1 MQDCNNSQKLLK
13 GRSSK
18 VNKELT
24 QNNVFTDIF
33 EGCTVTTNCTKDEV
47 LRLNEISPVEKK
59 NYNPDTSNFDNFK
72 LCNDGECNSIPIF
85 GHIIR
90 THTHKAKKSKD
101 VEEQSYQEVSL
112 REVSKSFNIPVE
124 SLKAGY
130 KLKGCPTK
138 SDYGRLEHIIPII
151 VLTSKDPIYE
161 DTLNRLGYSSSFN
174 NNEAHD
180 LDSLFRSTNVK
191 RKDITITINKVPNIE
206 IEGGVKKYLVIKV
219 PVKLSENIKT
229 QRVLKASIG
238 ILSNTAKNWNSKIS
252 ETLVVKEKSKNTNGK
267 TITTE
272 KEVKVY
278 NVKIIEI
285 PITANAQI
293 IYDFISTRNIKSL
306 NLNDAKVKQL
316 KIENINTLKS
326 EFKTIDSLLKSK
338 EFLDKAE
345 EIRKEVEQNKKLKN
359 KSKNDEQIKANVK
372 LDDEE
377 EEEKSKEKKEKPK
390 KNLSKAEVKKP
401 IQEMNCDDEED
412 DLENELNNEE
422 VEESW

>member
-1 MQDCNNSQKLLK
+1 MQKSSKA
-13 GRSSK
+13 RSSK
-18 VNKELT
+18 VNKESI
-24 QNNVFTDIF
+24 QKNVFTDIF

-47 LRLNEISPVEKK
+47 LRLDEISPVEKE

-90 THTHKAKKSKD
+90 THTHKVKKSKD

-112 REVSKSFNIPVE
+112 SEVSKSFNIPVE

-130 KLKGCPTK
+130 KLKGFPTK

-151 VLTSKDPIYE
+151 VLTSQNPIYE

-180 LDSLFRSTNVK
+180 LDNLFRSTNVK
-191 RKDITITINKVPNIE
+191 RKDITITINKVPKIE
-206 IEGGVKKYLVIKV
+206 IEGDEKKYLIIKV
-219 PVKLSENIKT
+219 PVKLPENIKT

-252 ETLVVKEKSKNTNGK
+252 ETLVVKEKFKSTNGK
-267 TITTE
+267 TITIK
-272 KEVKVY
+272 KEIKVY
-278 NVKIIEI
+278 EVKIIEI
-285 PITANAQI
+285 PIAANAQI
-293 IYDFISTRNIKSL
+293 IYDFISKRNIKSL
-306 NLNDAKVKQL
+306 ILNDAKVKQL

-338 EFLDKAE
+338 EFLDKVE

-359 KSKNDEQIKANVK
+359 IIKLKNDEQIKANIK
-372 LDDEE
+372 LDDS
-377 EEEKSKEKKEKPK
+377 EEEKPKENKEKLK
-390 KNLSKAEVKKP
+390 KNSLKAEIKKP

-422 VEESW
+422 ELW

>member
-1 MQDCNNSQKLLK
+1 MQKSSKA
-13 GRSSK
+13 RSSK
-18 VNKELT
+18 VNKESI
-24 QNNVFTDIF
+24 QKNVFTDIF

-47 LRLNEISPVEKK
+47 LRLDEISPVEKE

-90 THTHKAKKSKD
+90 THTHKVKKSKD

-112 REVSKSFNIPVE
+112 SEVSKSFNIPVE

-130 KLKGCPTK
+130 KLKGFPTK

-151 VLTSKDPIYE
+151 VLTSQNPIYE

-180 LDSLFRSTNVK
+180 LDNLFRSTNVK
-191 RKDITITINKVPNIE
+191 RKDITITINKVPKIE
-206 IEGGVKKYLVIKV
+206 IEGDENKYLIIKV
-219 PVKLSENIKT
+219 PVKLPENIKT

-252 ETLVVKEKSKNTNGK
+252 ETLVVKEKSKSTNGK
-267 TITTE
+267 TITIK
-272 KEVKVY
+272 KEIKVY
-278 NVKIIEI
+278 EVKIIEI
-285 PITANAQI
+285 PIAANAQI
-293 IYDFISTRNIKSL
+293 IYDFISKRNIKSL
-306 NLNDAKVKQL
+306 ILNDAKVKQL

-338 EFLDKAE
+338 EFLDKVE

-359 KSKNDEQIKANVK
+359 IIKLKNDEQIKANIK
-372 LDDEE
+372 LDDS
-377 EEEKSKEKKEKPK
+377 EEEKPKENKEKLK
-390 KNLSKAEVKKP
+390 KNSLKAEIKKP

-422 VEESW
+422 ELW

>member
-1 MQDCNNSQKLLK
+1 MQKSSKA
-13 GRSSK
+13 RSSK
-18 VNKELT
+18 VNKESI
-24 QNNVFTDIF
+24 QKNVFTDIF

-47 LRLNEISPVEKK
+47 LRLDEISPVEKE

-90 THTHKAKKSKD
+90 THTHKVKKSKD

-112 REVSKSFNIPVE
+112 SEVSKSFNIPVE

-130 KLKGCPTK
+130 KLKGFPTK

-151 VLTSKDPIYE
+151 VLTSQNPIYE

-180 LDSLFRSTNVK
+180 LDNLFRSTNVK
-191 RKDITITINKVPNIE
+191 RKDITITINKVPKIE
-206 IEGGVKKYLVIKV
+206 IEGDEKKYLIIKV
-219 PVKLSENIKT
+219 PVKLPENIKT

-252 ETLVVKEKSKNTNGK
+252 ETLVVKEKSKSTNGK
-267 TITTE
+267 TITIK
-272 KEVKVY
+272 KEIKVY
-278 NVKIIEI
+278 EVKIIEI
-285 PITANAQI
+285 PIAANAQI
-293 IYDFISTRNIKSL
+293 IYDFISKRNIKSL
-306 NLNDAKVKQL
+306 ILNDAKVKQL

-338 EFLDKAE
+338 EFLDKVE

-359 KSKNDEQIKANVK
+359 IIKLKNDEQIKANIK
-372 LDDEE
+372 LDDS
-377 EEEKSKEKKEKPK
+377 EEEKPKENKEKLK
-390 KNLSKAEVKKP
+390 KNSLKAEIKKP

-422 VEESW
+422 ELW

>member
-1 MQDCNNSQKLLK
+1 MQKSSKA
-13 GRSSK
+13 RSSK
-18 VNKELT
+18 VNKESI
-24 QNNVFTDIF
+24 QKNVFTDIF

-47 LRLNEISPVEKK
+47 LRLDEISPVEKE

-90 THTHKAKKSKD
+90 THTHKVKKSKD

-112 REVSKSFNIPVE
+112 SEVSKSFNIPVE

-130 KLKGCPTK
+130 KLKGFSTK

-151 VLTSKDPIYE
+151 VLTSQNPIYE

-180 LDSLFRSTNVK
+180 LDNLFRSTNVK
-191 RKDITITINKVPNIE
+191 RKDITITINKVPKIE
-206 IEGGVKKYLVIKV
+206 IEGDEKKYLIIKV
-219 PVKLSENIKT
+219 PVKLPENIKT

-252 ETLVVKEKSKNTNGK
+252 ETLVVKEKSKSTNGK
-267 TITTE
+267 TITIK
-272 KEVKVY
+272 KEIKVY
-278 NVKIIEI
+278 EVKIIEI
-285 PITANAQI
+285 PIAANAQI
-293 IYDFISTRNIKSL
+293 IYDFISKRNIKSL
-306 NLNDAKVKQL
+306 ILNDAKVKQL

-338 EFLDKAE
+338 EFLDKVE

-359 KSKNDEQIKANVK
+359 IIKLKNDEQIKANIK
-372 LDDEE
+372 LDDS
-377 EEEKSKEKKEKPK
+377 EEEKPKENKEKLK
-390 KNLSKAEVKKP
+390 KNSLKAEIKKP

-422 VEESW
+422 ELW